1 MIHKI
6 IGGKTKLNQRNIKN
20 SISYLLREK
29 KTEEQEFIRVL
40 SGSKEQMINFNG
52 LIASKDLKTP
62 YIAGVLSFEEKD
74 IEEQAKF
81 KIMEDFEAMA
91 FAGIP
96 EKYRP
101 PFLWVEHRDKGRLEL
116 NYLTF
121 NALTTGRSFAVY
133 YDKKDRRLL
142 NDFTEIVNYEGGYSS
157 PFDDFT
163 NTQKIRMAEPPG
175 KTLPAEKKALVEGLN
190 NRLCSLILER
200 KITNKAELITYLQE
214 KEGFKINR
222 IAKNTVSII
231 TPLDDT
237 PIRLKGDIYQDG
249 RDFEDYF
256 KEKQA
261 KPERTQAQISEKLGN
276 HKPSYQKGLECRTER
291 NNRVYIEP
299 IRRRQQK
306 EEELNKL
313 TIKEEIKP
321 EADTVAVT
329 IPEVNNYDNKRELAE
344 SPATEIFRTIER
356 IRYQQSKINTE
367 QQFINKNTERSRSR
381 IVELGNNTKGNR
393 GRLGFFRDYFDR
405 FSCFIN
411 EKLRSVIEFAAEAER
426 KLEEK
431 TEQKQGF
438 RVKKVK
444 VKRRPQLGG
453 RYRKYKED
461 DELSN

>member
-29 KTEEQEFIRVL
+29 KPAEQDLIRVL
-40 SGSKEQMINFNG
+40 SGSKEQMLNFNR

-62 YIAGVLSFEEKD
+62 YIAGVLSFEEEN
-74 IEEQAKF
+74 IEEQAKL
-81 KIMEDFEAMA
+81 KIMEDFEKMA

-96 EKYRP
+96 EEYRP

-142 NDFTEIVNYEGGYSS
+142 NDFTEVVNYEGGYSS

-163 NTQKIRMAEPPG
+163 KTQKIRMAEPPG

-200 KITNKAELITYLQE
+200 KITNNAELITYLQE

-231 TPLDDT
+231 TDLDDT

-329 IPEVNNYDNKRELAE
+329 IPEVNNYDNKRELTE

-356 IRYQQSKINTE
+356 IRDQQSKIDYE
-367 QQFINKNTERSRSR
+367 QQSIRERLDDAGNKINITDGGIGS
-381 IVELGNNTKGNR
+381 I
-393 GRLGFFRDYFDR
+393 GRRFGFFGDYFDR
-405 FSCFIN
+405 FSIFIE
-411 EKLRSVIEFAAEAER
+411 EKLRTVVEFITEAER
-426 KLEEK
+426 KKKEK
-431 TEQKQGF
+431 RQQKQE
-438 RVKKVK
+438 VKPKKAEVTG
-444 VKRRPQLGG
+444 RPRFGK
-453 RYRKYKED
+453 KY
-461 DELSN
+461 

>member
-6 IGGKTKLNQRNIKN
+6 IGGRGKQRNIKN

-29 KTEEQEFIRVL
+29 KENEQEFIRVL
-40 SGSKEQMINFNG
+40 SGTDKQDLLNFNKT
-52 LIASKDLKTP
+52 IISKNLKNP
-62 YIAGVLSFEEKD
+62 YIAGVLSFEEANISD
-74 IEEQAKF
+74 AEKF
-81 KIMEDFEAMA
+81 KIIDDFENTA
-91 FAGIP
+91 FAGVP
-96 EKYRP
+96 QEFRP
-101 PFLWVEHRDKGRLEL
+101 PVMWVEHLDKGRLEL

-121 NALTTGRSFAVY
+121 NALTTGRAFTVFL
-133 YDKKDRRLL
+133 DERDRRLF
-142 NDFTEIVNYEGGYSS
+142 NDFSEIINYEQNLSS

-163 NTQKIRMAEPPG
+163 NMQKIRMAEPPG
-175 KTLPAEKKALVEGLN
+175 KTLPAPKKALVEGLN

-200 KITNKAELITYLQE
+200 KITNKAELITYLKE

-231 TPLDDT
+231 TDLDDT

-329 IPEVNNYDNKRELAE
+329 IPEVNNYDNKRELTE

-356 IRYQQSKINTE
+356 IRDQQSKIDYE
-367 QQFINKNTERSRSR
+367 QQSIRERLDDVGNKINITDGGIGS
-381 IVELGNNTKGNR
+381 I
-393 GRLGFFRDYFDR
+393 GRRFGFFGDYFDR
-405 FSCFIN
+405 FSIFIE
-411 EKLRSVIEFAAEAER
+411 EKLRTVVEFITEAER
-426 KLEEK
+426 KNEEK
-431 TEQKQGF
+431 RQQKQE
-438 RVKKVK
+438 VKPKK
-444 VKRRPQLGG
+444 TEITGRPRFGK
-453 RYRKYKED
+453 KY
-461 DELSN
+461 

>member
-29 KTEEQEFIRVL
+29 KPAEQDLIRVL
-40 SGSKEQMINFNG
+40 SGSKEQMLNFNS

-62 YIAGVLSFEEKD
+62 YVAGVLSFEEEN
-74 IEEQAKF
+74 IPEAEKF
-81 KIMEDFEAMA
+81 KIMNDFEAMA
-91 FAGIP
+91 FSGVP
-96 EKYRP
+96 EEFRP
-101 PFLWVEHRDKGRLEL
+101 PVLWVEHRDKGRLEL

-121 NALTTGRSFAVY
+121 NSLTTGRSFPVY
-133 YDKKDRRLL
+133 YDKKDRRLF
-142 NDFTEIVNYEGGYSS
+142 NDFTEVINYEGGYSS

-200 KITNKAELITYLQE
+200 KITNKADLITYLQE

-231 TPLDDT
+231 TDLDDT

-249 RDFEDYF
+249 RDFGDYF

-261 KPERTQAQISEKLGN
+261 KPERTQAEISEKLSN

-291 NNRVYIEP
+291 NRRVYIDP
-299 IRRRQQK
+299 IIRRQQK

-356 IRYQQSKINTE
+356 IRDQQSKINTE

-431 TEQKQGF
+431 AEQKQEV

-453 RYRKYKED
+453 RYRKHKED

>member
-40 SGSKEQMINFNG
+40 SGSKEQMLNFNG
-52 LIASKDLKTP
+52 LIASKNLKTP
-62 YIAGVLSFEEKD
+62 YIAGVLSFEEEN
-74 IEEQAKF
+74 IEEKEKI
-81 KIMEDFEAMA
+81 KIMEDFEQIA

-96 EKYRP
+96 EEYRP

-190 NRLCSLILER
+190 NRLYSLILEQ
-200 KITNKAELITYLQE
+200 KITNKAELIEYLKE

-231 TPLDDT
+231 TDLDDT

-249 RDFEDYF
+249 RDFNDYF
-256 KEKQA
+256 KERQA

-291 NNRVYIEP
+291 NRRVYIEP
-299 IRRRQQK
+299 IIRRQQK
-306 EEELNKL
+306 EEELKKL

-329 IPEVNNYDNKRELAE
+329 IPEVNNYDNKRELTE

-356 IRYQQSKINTE
+356 IRDQQSKIDYE
-367 QQFINKNTERSRSR
+367 QQSIRERLDDVGNKINITDGGIGS
-381 IVELGNNTKGNR
+381 I
-393 GRLGFFRDYFDR
+393 GRRFGFFGDYFDR
-405 FSCFIN
+405 FSIFIE
-411 EKLRSVIEFAAEAER
+411 EKLRTVVEFITEAER
-426 KLEEK
+426 KNKEKRQQKQEVKPKK
-431 TEQKQGF
+431 TEITGRPRF
-438 RVKKVK
+438 GKK
-444 VKRRPQLGG
+444 
-453 RYRKYKED
+453 Y
-461 DELSN
+461 

>member
-6 IGGKTKLNQRNIKN
+6 IGGRGKQRNIKN

-29 KTEEQEFIRVL
+29 KENEQEFIRVL
-40 SGSKEQMINFNG
+40 SGTDKQDLLNFNKT
-52 LIASKDLKTP
+52 IISKNLKNP
-62 YIAGVLSFEEKD
+62 YIAGVLSFEEANISD
-74 IEEQAKF
+74 AEKF
-81 KIMEDFEAMA
+81 KIIDDFENTA
-91 FAGIP
+91 FAGVP
-96 EKYRP
+96 QEFRP
-101 PFLWVEHRDKGRLEL
+101 PVMWVEHLDKGRLEL

-121 NALTTGRSFAVY
+121 NALTTGRAFTVFL
-133 YDKKDRRLL
+133 DERDRRLF
-142 NDFTEIVNYEGGYSS
+142 NDFSEIINYEQNLSS

-163 NTQKIRMAEPPG
+163 NMQKIRMAEPPG
-175 KTLPAEKKALVEGLN
+175 KTLPAPKKALVEGLN

-200 KITNKAELITYLQE
+200 KITNKAELITYLKE

-231 TPLDDT
+231 TDLDDT

-329 IPEVNNYDNKRELAE
+329 IPEVNNYDNKRELTE

-356 IRYQQSKINTE
+356 IRDQQSKIDYE
-367 QQFINKNTERSRSR
+367 QQSIRERLDDVGNKINITDGGIGS
-381 IVELGNNTKGNR
+381 I
-393 GRLGFFRDYFDR
+393 GRRFGFFGDYFDR
-405 FSCFIN
+405 FSIFIE
-411 EKLRSVIEFAAEAER
+411 EKLRTVVEFITEAER
-426 KLEEK
+426 KKKEK
-431 TEQKQGF
+431 RQQKQE
-438 RVKKVK
+438 VKPKKAEVTG
-444 VKRRPQLGG
+444 RPRFGK
-453 RYRKYKED
+453 KY
-461 DELSN
+461 

>member
-29 KTEEQEFIRVL
+29 KKEEQEFIKVL
-40 SGSKEQMINFNG
+40 SGSKDHMLNFNK
-52 LIASKDLKTP
+52 LIASKNLKTP
-62 YIAGVLSFEEKD
+62 YIAGVLSFEEEN

-91 FAGIP
+91 FAGVP
-96 EKYRP
+96 EEYRP
-101 PFLWVEHRDKGRLEL
+101 PVLWVEHRDKGRLEL

-200 KITNKAELITYLQE
+200 KITNKAELIEYLKE

-261 KPERTQAQISEKLGN
+261 KPERTQAEISEKLSN
-276 HKPSYQKGLECRTER
+276 HKPSYEKGLECRTER
-291 NNRVYIEP
+291 NRRVYIDP
-299 IRRRQQK
+299 IIRRQQK
-306 EEELNKL
+306 QKELNKL
-313 TIKEEIKP
+313 TITP

-329 IPEVNNYDNKRELAE
+329 IPEVNNYDNKRELTE

-356 IRYQQSKINTE
+356 IRDQQSKINTE

-431 TEQKQGF
+431 TEQKQEV

-453 RYRKYKED
+453 RYRKHKED

>member
-29 KTEEQEFIRVL
+29 KPAEQDLIRVL
-40 SGSKEQMINFNG
+40 SGSKEQMLNFNS

-62 YIAGVLSFEEKD
+62 YVAGVLSFEDEN
-74 IEEQAKF
+74 IPEAEKF
-81 KIMEDFEAMA
+81 KIMNDFEAMA
-91 FAGIP
+91 FSGVP
-96 EKYRP
+96 EEFRP
-101 PFLWVEHRDKGRLEL
+101 PVLWVEHRDKGRLEL

-121 NALTTGRSFAVY
+121 NSLTTGRSFPVY
-133 YDKKDRRLL
+133 YDKKDRRLF
-142 NDFTEIVNYEGGYSS
+142 NDFTEVINYEGGYSS

-200 KITNKAELITYLQE
+200 KITNKADLITYLQE

-237 PIRLKGDIYQDG
+237 PVRLKGDIYQDG
-249 RDFEDYF
+249 RDFGDYF
-256 KEKQA
+256 KERQA
-261 KPERTQAQISEKLGN
+261 KPQRTQAEISEKLSN

-299 IRRRQQK
+299 IRRRQKK

-329 IPEVNNYDNKRELAE
+329 IPEVNNYDNKRELTE
-344 SPATEIFRTIER
+344 SPATTIFKEIER
-356 IRYQQSKINTE
+356 IGGQQQQINQQ
-367 QQFINKNTERSRSR
+367 QQFINKRAERSRSR
-381 IVELGNNTKGNR
+381 IVELGTDIKRQR
-393 GRLGFFRDYFDR
+393 GRFGFFGDYFNR
-405 FSCFIN
+405 FSQHIN
-411 EKLRSVIEFAAEAER
+411 EKLRSVIEFIAEAQR

-431 TEQKQGF
+431 NEQKQEV
-438 RVKKVK
+438 RVKKAK
-444 VKRRPQLGG
+444 AKRRPQLGG

>member
-29 KTEEQEFIRVL
+29 KKEEQEFIRVL
-40 SGSKEQMINFNG
+40 SGSKEQMLNFNK

-62 YIAGVLSFEEKD
+62 YIAGVLSFEEEN
-74 IEEQAKF
+74 IEEQAKL
-81 KIMEDFEAMA
+81 KIMEDFEQMA

-96 EKYRP
+96 EEYRP

-142 NDFTEIVNYEGGYSS
+142 NDFTEVVNYEGGYSS

-163 NTQKIRMAEPPG
+163 NTQKIRMAEPAG

-200 KITNKAELITYLQE
+200 KITNKAELIAYLQDI
-214 KEGFKINR
+214 EGFKINR

-237 PIRLKGDIYQDG
+237 PVRLKGDIYQDG
-249 RDFEDYF
+249 RDFGDYF
-256 KEKQA
+256 KERQA
-261 KPERTQAQISEKLGN
+261 KPQRTQAEISDKLGN
-276 HKPSYQKGLECRTER
+276 HKPSYEKGLECRTER
-291 NNRVYIEP
+291 NRRVYIDP
-299 IRRRQQK
+299 ILRRRQK

-313 TIKEEIKP
+313 TIKK
-321 EADTVAVT
+321 EAEPAPVT
-329 IPEVNNYDNKRELAE
+329 LIEDLKYDNKRELTE
-344 SPATEIFRTIER
+344 SPATTIFKEIER
-356 IRYQQSKINTE
+356 IGGQQQEINKQ

-431 TEQKQGF
+431 TEQKQEV

-453 RYRKYKED
+453 RYRKHKED

>member
-40 SGSKEQMINFNG
+40 SGSKEQMLNFNG

-62 YIAGVLSFEEKD
+62 YIAGVLSFEEEN
-74 IEEQAKF
+74 IEEQAKL
-81 KIMEDFEAMA
+81 KIMEDFEQMA

-96 EKYRP
+96 EEYRP

-142 NDFTEIVNYEGGYSS
+142 NDFTEVVNYEGGYSS

-200 KITNKAELITYLQE
+200 KITNKAELIEYLKE

-231 TPLDDT
+231 TDLDDT

-261 KPERTQAQISEKLGN
+261 KPERTQAEISEKLNN

-299 IRRRQQK
+299 IRRRKQK

-313 TIKEEIKP
+313 TIKK
-321 EADTVAVT
+321 EAEPAPVT
-329 IPEVNNYDNKRELAE
+329 LIEDLKYDNKRELAE

-356 IRYQQSKINTE
+356 IRDQQSKIDYE
-367 QQFINKNTERSRSR
+367 QQTIRERLDDVGNKINITDGGIGS
-381 IVELGNNTKGNR
+381 I
-393 GRLGFFRDYFDR
+393 GRRFGFFGDYFDR
-405 FSCFIN
+405 FSIFIE
-411 EKLRSVIEFAAEAER
+411 EKLRTVVEFITEAER
-426 KLEEK
+426 KNEEK
-431 TEQKQGF
+431 RQQKQE
-438 RVKKVK
+438 VKPKK
-444 VKRRPQLGG
+444 TEITGRPRFGK
-453 RYRKYKED
+453 KY
-461 DELSN
+461 

>member
-29 KTEEQEFIRVL
+29 KKEEQEFVRVL
-40 SGSKEQMINFNG
+40 SGSKEQMLNFNK
-52 LIASKDLKTP
+52 LIVSKDLKTP
-62 YIAGVLSFEEKD
+62 YIAGVLSFEEEN
-74 IEEQAKF
+74 IEEQAKL
-81 KIMEDFEAMA
+81 KIMEDFEKMA

-96 EKYRP
+96 EEYRP

-142 NDFTEIVNYEGGYSS
+142 NDFTEVVNYEGGYSS

-163 NTQKIRMAEPPG
+163 NIQKIRMAEPPG
-175 KTLPAEKKALVEGLN
+175 KTLPAEKKALVERLN

-200 KITNKAELITYLQE
+200 KITNKADLITYLEE

-222 IAKNTVSII
+222 VAKNTVSII

-237 PIRLKGDIYQDG
+237 PVRLKGDIYQDG

-261 KPERTQAQISEKLGN
+261 KPERTQAQISEKLSN

-291 NNRVYIEP
+291 NRRVYIEP

-329 IPEVNNYDNKRELAE
+329 IPEVNNYDNKRELTE
-344 SPATEIFRTIER
+344 SPATTIF
-356 IRYQQSKINTE
+356 SKIDRIGEQQQQINQQ
-367 QQFINKNTERSRSR
+367 QQFIDKRAERTRSR
-381 IVELGNNTKGNR
+381 IVELGTDIKRQR
-393 GRLGFFRDYFDR
+393 GRFGFFGDYFDR
-405 FSCFIN
+405 FSRFIN
-411 EKLRSVIEFAAEAER
+411 EKLRSVIEFAAEAQR

-431 TEQKQGF
+431 TEQKQEI
-438 RVKKVK
+438 RVKKAK

-453 RYRKYKED
+453 RHRKHKED
-461 DELSN
+461 DELFN

>member
-40 SGSKEQMINFNG
+40 SGSKEQMLNFNK

-62 YIAGVLSFEEKD
+62 YIAGVLSFEEEN
-74 IEEQAKF
+74 IEEQAKI
-81 KIMEDFEAMA
+81 KIMEDFEQMA

-96 EKYRP
+96 EEYRP

-142 NDFTEIVNYEGGYSS
+142 NDFTEVVNYEGGYSS

-200 KITNKAELITYLQE
+200 KITNKAELIEYLKE

-261 KPERTQAQISEKLGN
+261 KPERTQAEISEKLSN
-276 HKPSYQKGLECRTER
+276 HKPSYEKGLECRTER
-291 NNRVYIEP
+291 NRRVYIEP
-299 IRRRQQK
+299 ILRRQQK
-306 EEELNKL
+306 EKELNKL

-344 SPATEIFRTIER
+344 SPATTIFNKIGR
-356 IRYQQSKINTE
+356 IGEQQQQINQQ
-367 QQFINKNTERSRSR
+367 QQFINKNTERSGLR
-381 IVELGNNTKGNR
+381 INELGNNTKGNR
-393 GRLGFFRDYFDR
+393 GRLGFFRDYFNR
-405 FSCFIN
+405 FSQHIN
-411 EKLRSVIEFAAEAER
+411 EKLRSVIEFAAEAQR

-431 TEQKQGF
+431 TEQKQEV
-438 RVKKVK
+438 RIKKAK

-453 RYRKYKED
+453 RHRKHKED
-461 DELSN
+461 DEIFD

>member
-29 KTEEQEFIRVL
+29 KTKEQEFIKVL
-40 SGSKEQMINFNG
+40 SGSKDHMLNFNK
-52 LIASKDLKTP
+52 LIASKNLKTP
-62 YIAGVLSFEEKD
+62 YIAGVLSFEEEN

-91 FAGIP
+91 FAGVP
-96 EKYRP
+96 EEYRP
-101 PFLWVEHRDKGRLEL
+101 PVLWVEHRDKGRLEL

-133 YDKKDRRLL
+133 YDKKDRRLF
-142 NDFTEIVNYEGGYSS
+142 NDFTEVVNYEGGYSS

-163 NTQKIRMAEPPG
+163 
-175 KTLPAEKKALVEGLN
+175 KTLPVEKKALVEGLN

-200 KITNKAELITYLQE
+200 KITNKAELIAYLQDI
-214 KEGFKINR
+214 EGFKINR

-237 PIRLKGDIYQDG
+237 PVRLKGDIYQDG
-249 RDFEDYF
+249 RDFGDYF
-256 KEKQA
+256 KERQA
-261 KPERTQAQISEKLGN
+261 KPQRTQAEISEKLSN

-299 IRRRQQK
+299 IRRRQKK

-329 IPEVNNYDNKRELAE
+329 IPEVNNYDNKRELTE
-344 SPATEIFRTIER
+344 SPATTIFKEIER
-356 IRYQQSKINTE
+356 IGGQQQEINKQ

-431 TEQKQGF
+431 TEQKQEV

-453 RYRKYKED
+453 RYRKHKED

>member
-6 IGGKTKLNQRNIKN
+6 IGGKTKLNQRNIKS

-29 KTEEQEFIRVL
+29 KPEEQDLIRVL
-40 SGSKEQMINFNG
+40 SGSKEHMLNFNR
-52 LIASKDLKTP
+52 LISSKDLKTP
-62 YIAGVLSFEEKD
+62 YVAGVLSFEEENIPETEKL
-74 IEEQAKF
+74 
-81 KIMEDFEAMA
+81 KIMDDFEAMT

-96 EKYRP
+96 EEFRP
-101 PFLWVEHRDKGRLEL
+101 PILWVEHRDKGRLEL

-121 NALTTGRSFAVY
+121 NALTTGRSFPVY
-133 YDKKDRRLL
+133 YDKKDRLL
-142 NDFTEIVNYEGGYSS
+142 FNDFTEVINYEGGYSS

-163 NTQKIRMAEPPG
+163 NTLKGKMAEPPG
-175 KTLPAEKKALVEGLN
+175 KTLPKEKKELIEGLN
-190 NRLCSLILER
+190 NRLCSLILDR
-200 KITNKAELITYLQE
+200 KITNKAELIKYLEE

-237 PIRLKGDIYQDG
+237 PVRLKGDIYQDG

-261 KPERTQAQISEKLGN
+261 KPERSQEIILEKLGN

-291 NNRVYIEP
+291 NRRVYIAP
-299 IRRRQQK
+299 IIRRQQK

-313 TIKEEIKP
+313 TIKNEIKP
-321 EADTVAVT
+321 EAAPVAVT
-329 IPEVNNYDNKRELAE
+329 ISEVNYYDNKRELTE
-344 SPATEIFRTIER
+344 SPATTIFKEIER
-356 IRYQQSKINTE
+356 IGGQQQQINQQ
-367 QQFINKNTERSRSR
+367 QQFINKRAERSRSR
-381 IVELGNNTKGNR
+381 IVELGTDIKRQR
-393 GRLGFFRDYFDR
+393 GRFGFFGDYFNR
-405 FSCFIN
+405 FSQHIN
-411 EKLRSVIEFAAEAER
+411 EKLRSVIEFIAEAQR

-431 TEQKQGF
+431 NEQKQEV
-438 RVKKVK
+438 RVKKAK
-444 VKRRPQLGG
+444 AKRRPQLGG

>member
-29 KTEEQEFIRVL
+29 KTKEQEFIKVL
-40 SGSKEQMINFNG
+40 SGSKDHMLNFNK
-52 LIASKDLKTP
+52 LIASKNLKTP
-62 YIAGVLSFEEKD
+62 YIAGVLSFEEEN

-91 FAGIP
+91 FAGVP
-96 EKYRP
+96 EEYRP
-101 PFLWVEHRDKGRLEL
+101 PVLWVEHRDKGRLEL

-133 YDKKDRRLL
+133 YDKKDRRLF
-142 NDFTEIVNYEGGYSS
+142 NDFTEVVNYEGGYSS

-175 KTLPAEKKALVEGLN
+175 KTLPAEKKALVEWLN
-190 NRLCSLILER
+190 NRLYSLILER

-222 IAKNTVSII
+222 ISKNTVSII

-261 KPERTQAQISEKLGN
+261 KPERTQAEISEKLSN

-291 NNRVYIEP
+291 NRRVYIDP
-299 IRRRQQK
+299 IIRRQQK

-313 TIKEEIKP
+313 TIKK
-321 EADTVAVT
+321 EAEPAPVT
-329 IPEVNNYDNKRELAE
+329 ILEVNNYDNKRELTE

-356 IRYQQSKINTE
+356 IRDQQSKIDYE
-367 QQFINKNTERSRSR
+367 QQSIRERLDDVGNKINITDGGIGS
-381 IVELGNNTKGNR
+381 I
-393 GRLGFFRDYFDR
+393 GRRFGFFGDYFDR
-405 FSCFIN
+405 FSIFIE
-411 EKLRSVIEFAAEAER
+411 EKLRTVVEFITEAER
-426 KLEEK
+426 KNKEK
-431 TEQKQGF
+431 RQQKQE
-438 RVKKVK
+438 VKPEKAEVTG
-444 VKRRPQLGG
+444 RPRFGK
-453 RYRKYKED
+453 KY
-461 DELSN
+461 

>member
-29 KTEEQEFIRVL
+29 KKEDQEFVRVL
-40 SGSKEQMINFNG
+40 SGSKEQMLNFNK
-52 LIASKDLKTP
+52 LIVSKDLKTP
-62 YIAGVLSFEEKD
+62 YIAGVLSFEEEN
-74 IEEQAKF
+74 IEEQAKL
-81 KIMEDFEAMA
+81 KIMEDFEKMA

-96 EKYRP
+96 EEYRP

-142 NDFTEIVNYEGGYSS
+142 NDFTEVVNYEGGYSS

-175 KTLPAEKKALVEGLN
+175 KTLPAEKKALVEELN

-200 KITNKAELITYLQE
+200 KITNKAELIKHLEE

-249 RDFEDYF
+249 RDFGDYF

-261 KPERTQAQISEKLGN
+261 KPERSQAIISEKLSN

-291 NNRVYIEP
+291 NRRVYIYP
-299 IRRRQQK
+299 IIRRQQK

-321 EADTVAVT
+321 AAEPAPVT
-329 IPEVNNYDNKRELAE
+329 LIEDLKYDNKRELTE
-344 SPATEIFRTIER
+344 SPATTIFRTIER
-356 IRYQQSKINTE
+356 IRDQQSKINTE

-393 GRLGFFRDYFDR
+393 GRLGFFRDYFNR
-405 FSCFIN
+405 FSQHIN
-411 EKLRSVIEFAAEAER
+411 EKLRSAIEFITETER
-426 KLEEK
+426 KREEK
-431 TEQKQGF
+431 RQEKQEVRQQKTEIE
-438 RVKKVK
+438 
-444 VKRRPQLGG
+444 RRPRPGG
-453 RYRKYKED
+453 RYKIR
-461 DELSN
+461 

>member
-6 IGGKTKLNQRNIKN
+6 IGGRGKQRNIKN

-29 KTEEQEFIRVL
+29 KENEQDFIRVL
-40 SGSKEQMINFNG
+40 SGTDKQDLLNFNKT
-52 LIASKDLKTP
+52 IISKNLKNP
-62 YIAGVLSFEEKD
+62 YIAGVLSFEEEN
-74 IEEQAKF
+74 IPEAEKF
-81 KIMEDFEAMA
+81 KIIDDFENTA

-96 EKYRP
+96 EEYRP
-101 PFLWVEHRDKGRLEL
+101 PIMWVEHRDKGRLEL

-121 NALTTGRSFAVY
+121 NALTTGRAFTVFL
-133 YDKKDRRLL
+133 DERDRRLF
-142 NDFTEIVNYEGGYSS
+142 NDFSEIINYEQNLSS

-163 NTQKIRMAEPPG
+163 DIQKKRMVEPAG
-175 KTLPAEKKALVEGLN
+175 KTLPAEKKALVGGLN

-200 KITNKAELITYLQE
+200 KITNKAELIEYLKE

-231 TPLDDT
+231 TDLDDT

-249 RDFEDYF
+249 RDFGDYF
-256 KEKQA
+256 KERQA

-291 NNRVYIEP
+291 NRRVYIDP
-299 IRRRQQK
+299 IIRRQQK
-306 EEELNKL
+306 EQELNKL

-344 SPATEIFRTIER
+344 SPATTIFNKIGR
-356 IRYQQSKINTE
+356 IGEQQQQINQQ
-367 QQFINKNTERSRSR
+367 QQFINKNTERSGLR
-381 IVELGNNTKGNR
+381 INELGTDIKRQR
-393 GRLGFFRDYFDR
+393 GRFGFFRDYFNR
-405 FSCFIN
+405 FSQHIN
-411 EKLRSVIEFAAEAER
+411 EKLRSVIEFAAETQR

-431 TEQKQGF
+431 IEQKQEV
-438 RVKKVK
+438 RIKKAK

-453 RYRKYKED
+453 RHRKYKED
-461 DELSN
+461 DELFD

>member
-29 KTEEQEFIRVL
+29 KKEDQEFVRVL
-40 SGSKEQMINFNG
+40 SGSKEQMLNFNK
-52 LIASKDLKTP
+52 LIVSKDLKTP
-62 YIAGVLSFEEKD
+62 YIAGVLSFEEEN
-74 IEEQAKF
+74 IEEQAKL
-81 KIMEDFEAMA
+81 KIMEDFEKMA

-96 EKYRP
+96 EEYRP

-142 NDFTEIVNYEGGYSS
+142 NDFTEVVNYEGGYSS

-163 NTQKIRMAEPPG
+163 NIQKIRMAEPPG
-175 KTLPAEKKALVEGLN
+175 KTLPAEKKALVERLN

-200 KITNKAELITYLQE
+200 KITNKADLITYLEE

-222 IAKNTVSII
+222 VAKNTVSII

-237 PIRLKGDIYQDG
+237 PVRLKGDIYQDG

-261 KPERTQAQISEKLGN
+261 KPERTQAQISEKLSN

-291 NNRVYIEP
+291 NRRVYIEP

-329 IPEVNNYDNKRELAE
+329 IPEVNNYDNKRELTE
-344 SPATEIFRTIER
+344 SPATTIF
-356 IRYQQSKINTE
+356 SKIDRIGEQQQQINQQ
-367 QQFINKNTERSRSR
+367 QQFIDKRAERTRSR
-381 IVELGNNTKGNR
+381 IVELGTDIKRQR
-393 GRLGFFRDYFDR
+393 GRFGFFGDYFDR
-405 FSCFIN
+405 FSRFIN
-411 EKLRSVIEFAAEAER
+411 EKLRSVIEFAAEAQR

-431 TEQKQGF
+431 TEQKQEI
-438 RVKKVK
+438 RVKKAK

-453 RYRKYKED
+453 RHRKHKED
-461 DELSN
+461 DELFN